1 MLHNQNPS
9 SFKIRNQIRWMQYWT
24 QEGNSPDFGLW
35 NPAVRY
41 LFWPVE
47 SSSPLQEGNSP
58 DFGLWIQF
66 SEIISSISPYLW
78 ITFLVNPTNQYSVKI
93 TKCKLE
99 SGIYTY
105 EINGGAAICEA
116 ARGMAEEGHAIRR
129 EVCTSNAFGNE
140 IVIARICQWVPKH
153 EQRRRMIRLL
163 KPSLLLQWI
172 LQSNK

>member
-1 MLHNQNPS
+1 
-9 SFKIRNQIRWMQYWT
+9 MQYWT

-35 NPAVRY
+35 N
-41 LFWPVE
+41 
-47 SSSPLQEGNSP
+47 
-58 DFGLWIQF
+58 QF
-66 SEIISSISPYLW
+66 SEIISKISPYLW

-129 EVCTSNAFGNE
+129 EVCTSSAFGNE

-153 EQRRRMIRLL
+153 KQRRRMIRLHL
-163 KPSLLLQWI
+163 PVSPQTRTAQAAYDHHLLLQWI